1 MSKEKAS
8 AAIRKSYLLHKMR
21 KEEALKNI
29 GPSWKDKEEITKIA
43 YHERY
48 QKIKDK
54 REEAKCVASSVTNPN
69 GKM

>member
-1 MSKEKAS
+1 MSKQAS
-8 AAIRKSYLLHKMR
+8 AAIRKSYILHKTR

-29 GPSWKDKEEITKIA
+29 GPSWKDKEEIKRIA
-43 YHERY
+43 YQERY

-54 REEAKCVASSVTNPN
+54 REEAKCVASSVTNPI